1 MAPMKVRVQLCQ
13 LSAFGNLIVFELNV
27 ETGRQHYKTGTV
39 KGTFEDLSDE
49 EKTKAF
55 LQLLEYRLKVEK
67 VRDQST
73 NQPLKNA

>member
-1 MAPMKVRVQLCQ
+1 
-13 LSAFGNLIVFELNV
+13 
-27 ETGRQHYKTGTV
+27 V

-67 VRDQST
+67 VRNQST
-73 NQPLKNA
+73 NQPLKMGMHSHCSIYFF

>member
-1 MAPMKVRVQLCQ
+1 M
-13 LSAFGNLIVFELNV
+13 
-27 ETGRQHYKTGTV
+27 

-67 VRDQST
+67 VRT
-73 NQPLKNA
+73 AAKLGLLTYLLLV

>member
-1 MAPMKVRVQLCQ
+1 
-13 LSAFGNLIVFELNV
+13 LIVFELNAD
-27 ETGRQHYKTGTV
+27 TGRQHHKTGTV

-67 VRDQST
+67 VRDEST
-73 NQPLKNA
+73 NQPLKMGMYWYPSRYIFV

>member
-1 MAPMKVRVQLCQ
+1 M
-13 LSAFGNLIVFELNV
+13 IVFELNV
-27 ETGRQHYKTGTV
+27 ETGQQHHKTGTV

-73 NQPLKNA
+73 NQPLKNVFLVYTF